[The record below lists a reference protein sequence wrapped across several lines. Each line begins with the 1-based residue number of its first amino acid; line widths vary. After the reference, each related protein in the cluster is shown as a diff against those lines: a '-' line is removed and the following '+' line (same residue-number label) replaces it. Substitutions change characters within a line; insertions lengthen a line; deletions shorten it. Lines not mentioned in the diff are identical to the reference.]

1 MLKKLIVVLFIATLS
16 VNAQDTIR
24 VKINPV
30 GQFKKVM
37 VYSVIGAS
45 QNYIA
50 NASLVDDTFKVAI
63 PNGTVSGMYR
73 LYFDVNNGYFDF
85 IYNQESVS
93 FTIDA
98 DAPETSAIFDV
109 SDENKV
115 YQSYLNSIQS
125 QQYKVD
131 SIQYAYFN
139 PDQKPTLIGQYTTEL
154 NKLYE
159 LQESYE
165 KEAEG
170 KMALDFIKSNEKYY
184 HPEIVAS
191 IQEYLELSK
200 THFFDYIDFYNQH
213 LMQSSFFVDKAIEYV
228 FYMNGAEDKEV
239 DIQLKKDAI
248 EKTLLEVGENFKPK
262 SEILNS
268 LIYAFAGQQD
278 VDMTHYILEKYY
290 TQLPDDYKS
299 NTFVDQINGMLKTA
313 IGAVAPEIT
322 WQEGAVE
329 MKLSDLSL
337 AQKYVVVFWSTG
349 CSHCLIEIPKLYDF
363 TSTFSNV
370 KVVAV
375 ALEENDGDYIEI
387 TKTMSDWI
395 HVLGLGKWENKYV
408 EMYDIVSTPTYFVLD
423 ADKKIIAKP
432 KDIDELEHYFRGY

>member
-1 MLKKLIVVLFIATLS
+1 MFKKLILILFIATLS

-37 VYSVIGAS
+37 IYAVVGAS
-45 QNYIA
+45 QKYIA
-50 NASLVDDTFKVAI
+50 NASMVDDGFKLAI
-63 PNGTVSGMYR
+63 PNGSASGMYR
-73 LYFDVNNGYFDF
+73 LYFDLNNGYFDF

-93 FTIDA
+93 FTFDA

-109 SDENKV
+109 SEENKV

-139 PDQKPTLIGQYTTEL
+139 PDQKPILIGQYATEL
-154 NKLYE
+154 NNLYE
-159 LQESYE
+159 LQESFE
-165 KEAEG
+165 KAADG
-170 KMALDFIKSNEKYY
+170 KMALDFIKANEKYY
-184 HPEIVAS
+184 QPEIIAS
-191 IQEYLELSK
+191 PQEYLNISK
-200 THFFDYIDFYNQH
+200 KHFFDYIDFSNQQ

-228 FYMNGAEDKEV
+228 FYMNVAEDKEI

-248 EKTLLEVGENFKPK
+248 EKTMQKVENNFNPK
-262 SEILNS
+262 TEILNS
-268 LIYAFAGQQD
+268 LIYAFASQQNLE
-278 VDMTHYILEKYY
+278 MTYLVLDEYY
-290 TQLPDDYKS
+290 SKLPEEFKS
-299 NTFVDQINGMLKTA
+299 EEFVSQIKGMLKTA
-313 IGAVAPEIT
+313 IGITAPEIT
-322 WQEGAVE
+322 WQEDGFE

-337 AQKYVVVFWSTG
+337 AQNYVLVFWSTG
-349 CSHCLIEIPKLYDF
+349 CSHCLVDIPKLYDF

-375 ALEENDGDYIEI
+375 ALEENDGEYLEI
-387 TKTMSDWI
+387 TKTMTNWVN
-395 HVLGLGKWENKYV
+395 VLGLDKWDNKYV
-408 EMYDIVSTPTYFVLD
+408 SMYDITSTPTYFVLD

-432 KDIDELEHYFRGY
+432 NSLEELEQYFRGY